1 MDSGLRRI
9 NVRARFNF
17 AQIEPGKY
25 DDAAKLFKETVA
37 PANLSAPGYAG
48 SVYALD
54 ETNNRAIAIVLWET
68 ESDMEAFPGLV
79 QENPSLAAG
88 IFSMP

>member
-1 MDSGLRRI
+1 MDSDPRRI
-9 NVRARFNF
+9 NVHARLNI

-37 PANLSAPGYAG
+37 PAISSAPGNAG

-54 ETNNRAIAIVLWET
+54 ETNN
-68 ESDMEAFPGLV
+68 
-79 QENPSLAAG
+79 
-88 IFSMP
+88 

>member
-1 MDSGLRRI
+1 M
-9 NVRARFNF
+9 RARFDI

-37 PANLSAPGYAG
+37 PANLSAPGYVG

-54 ETNNRAIAIVLWET
+54 ETNNQAIAIVLWKRSLT
-68 ESDMEAFPGLV
+68 WKPFLGL
-79 QENPSLAAG
+79 SKKTHH
-88 IFSMP
+88 